1 MATKTKTLK
10 LLPLPPRAHRRPAR
24 ANRLIST
31 TSASATPSELI
42 AHSAVAR
49 RRVNDL
55 IATLQQVV
63 TNIDA
68 AEAVTNDFAPMLF
81 EEAFETAR
89 VGLETSKEATN
100 GLLTAMR
107 QLGILPPTAAELV
120 RGMLCFSTGDVAELD
135 PDFDANVA
143 AAGLDF
149 EAVNLAPFVH
159 ADWERD
165 RYGSSA
171 RDPLESVFR
180 LLCEVAGFDSFDFSA
195 ISSRD
200 VFLSIR
206 QRFHKLST
214 ASAQPDKVIMWLHS
228 SYLKRAAPTLRLLAV
243 LRAEAKARAEAEA
256 KATAAN

>member
-24 ANRLIST
+24 TNGRIST

-49 RRVNDL
+49 RRVSDL
-55 IATLQQVV
+55 IATLQRVV

-81 EEAFETAR
+81 EEAFEAAR

-100 GLLTAMR
+100 GLLTVMR

-120 RGMLCFSTGDVAELD
+120 RGMLCFSTGDVTELD

-149 EAVNLAPFVH
+149 EAVNLAPFVR
-159 ADWERD
+159 ADWDRD
-165 RYGSSA
+165 DM
-171 RDPLESVFR
+171 RDPLEPVFQ
-180 LLCEVAGFDSFDFSA
+180 LLCQAAGFDSFDYSA

-200 VFLSIR
+200 VFLTIR
-206 QRFHKLST
+206 QRFHKLRT
-214 ASAQPDKVIMWLHS
+214 ESAQPDKVIMWLHS
-228 SYLKRAAPTLRLLAV
+228 SYLPRQRVAGALKMFAAVRAA
-243 LRAEAKARAEAEA
+243 KAA
-256 KATAAN
+256 ATAAN